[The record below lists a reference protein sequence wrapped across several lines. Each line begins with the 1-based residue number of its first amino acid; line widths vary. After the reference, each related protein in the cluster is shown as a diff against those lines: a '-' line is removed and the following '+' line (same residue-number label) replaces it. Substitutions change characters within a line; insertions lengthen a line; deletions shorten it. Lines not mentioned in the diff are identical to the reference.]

1 MSFSVFLI
9 GWLAT
14 HLVIAA
20 LSAYSASRWGRDP
33 FGWLLIGT
41 VLGPIGFLVL
51 VALHRDDAQRS
62 RPTLATTGAM
72 GRGGPRTRI
81 LVAVDG
87 SASSVEAVKHVIEH
101 LGADAQGVTVAS
113 VLPIE
118 SADGVAAPSDSVRKQ
133 RLDEEIDRHLG
144 SASASFVAA
153 GIPCDQVV
161 RFGDP
166 ANEILE
172 LAREGDYGLIVMGRR
187 GLGGAAKLLLGS
199 VSDKVVRQAPC
210 PVTVV
215 D

>member
-1 MSFSVFLI
+1 MSFSAFLI
-9 GWLAT
+9 TWLAY
-14 HLVIAA
+14 HIVFAV

-51 VALHRDDAQRS
+51 VAMHRDDIRRS
-62 RPTLATTGAM
+62 RPTLASSGTRD
-72 GRGGPRTRI
+72 RGKPQTRI

-87 SASSVEAVKHVIEH
+87 SASSAAAVKHVIEH
-101 LGADAQGVTVAS
+101 LGAAVQGVTVAS

-118 SADGVAAPSDSVRKQ
+118 AANGVAARAESLRRQ
-133 RLDEEIDRHLG
+133 RVDEEIDRHLG
-144 SASASFVAA
+144 AACASFQAA
-153 GIPCDQVV
+153 GISCETVV

-166 ANEILE
+166 AGEILE
-172 LAREGDYGLIVMGRR
+172 LAREGGYELIVMGRR

-199 VSDKVVRQAPC
+199 VSDRVVKQAPC

-215 D
+215 N

>member
-1 MSFSVFLI
+1 MSFGTFLI
-9 GWLAT
+9 GWLAM

-33 FGWLLIGT
+33 FGWLLLGT

-51 VALHRDDAQRS
+51 VAIHRDDVRRS
-62 RPTLATTGAM
+62 RPMLTGPGAK
-72 GRGGPRTRI
+72 GRSGPHTRI

-87 SASSVEAVKHVIEH
+87 SASSAEAVKHVVEH
-101 LGADAQGVTVAS
+101 LGAAAQGVTVAT

-118 SADGVAAPSDSVRKQ
+118 AANGVTAPVESLRRQ
-133 RLDEEIDRHLG
+133 RIEEEIDRHLS
-144 SASASFVAA
+144 SAFASFRAA
-153 GIPCDQVV
+153 GISCESVV

-166 ANEILE
+166 AGEILE
-172 LAREGDYGLIVMGRR
+172 LAREGGYELIVMGRR
-187 GLGGAAKLLLGS
+187 GLGGAAKMLLGS
-199 VSDKVVRQAPC
+199 VSDRVVKQAPC

>member
-1 MSFSVFLI
+1 MSFSAFLI
-9 GWLAT
+9 GWLAI

-33 FGWLLIGT
+33 FAWLLIGT

-51 VALHRDDAQRS
+51 VAIHRDDARRS
-62 RPTLATTGAM
+62 RPTLAAPGAR

-87 SASSVEAVKHVIEH
+87 SASSVEAVKYVIEH
-101 LGADAQGVTVAS
+101 LGAEVQGVTVAS

-118 SADGVAAPSDSVRKQ
+118 AANGVAAPSESLRKQ
-133 RLDEEIDRHLG
+133 RLDEEINRHLG
-144 SASASFVAA
+144 SACASFRDA
-153 GIPCDQVV
+153 GISCDPVV

-172 LAREGDYGLIVMGRR
+172 LAREGDYELIVMGRR

-199 VSDKVVRQAPC
+199 VSDRVVKRAPC